1 MKDRVFIDTNLWIY
15 LLLKSKDLEDI
26 KKKDKVK
33 FLIEEYTNK
42 VVSIQVLNE
51 ISNVLFKK
59 YQVKTEEIIEYLKK
73 ILDITE
79 LNLITEENTFN
90 ALSLTDKYCLSFYDA
105 LIVSSALDAKC
116 TTLFSEDM
124 QEGQMIENKLQIIS
138 I

>member
-15 LLLKSKDLEDI
+15 LLLKSKDPEDI

-59 YQVKTEEIIEYLKK
+59 YQIKTEEIIEYLKK

-90 ALSLTDKYCLSFYDA
+90 ALSLIDKYCLYFYDA

-124 QEGQMIENKLQIIS
+124 QEGQIIENKLQIIS